1 MLNKNFKNLLEFI
14 KDKKI
19 LITTHDIV
27 DIDGLAS
34 CFTLKS
40 FLNNY
45 FKNQEIFIY
54 LSNLSKAT
62 QNFLNKFSNIYPNF
76 SVSYKTEVNFSLIDI
91 ILIVDT
97 NNLNQVK
104 FNNNQNIE
112 NLAIPIIFI
121 DHHYMVR
128 KPILDSP
135 NLIFENYSSTAEI
148 ILELYENYKI
158 PMSNPLKTLLISA
171 IITDSGFF
179 KHGTN
184 QTFHNISKLLKNGI
198 IFEEILFLLRNDIDI
213 SEKIANI
220 KGMKRVELIKKN
232 NYLIGVTE
240 VSSYGASVASMLLKL
255 GFDIAIVYSKELNQY
270 KVNTRANNL
279 VCIKTGLNL
288 ARILEEISGQ
298 YNGSGGGHDGA
309 AALDISIESGF
320 SINQIIERIK
330 EYL

>member
-1 MLNKNFKNLLEFI
+1 MLKYYFKNLLKFI
-14 KDKKI
+14 KGKRI
-19 LITTHDIV
+19 LITTHDLV

-34 CFTLKS
+34 CFALKS

-54 LSNLSKAT
+54 LSNLSRPA
-62 QNFLNKFSNIYPNF
+62 QNFLNKFSFKFPNF
-76 SVSYKTEVNFSLIDI
+76 PISYNNKVNFSLIDI

-104 FNNNQNIE
+104 FNNNQSVKE
-112 NLAIPIIFI
+112 LALPTVFI

-148 ILELYENYKI
+148 ILELFENYKI
-158 PMSNPLKTLLISA
+158 PLSIPLKTLLISA

-179 KHGTN
+179 KHSTN
-184 QTFHNISKLLKNGI
+184 QTFHNVSKLLKNGI
-198 IFEEILFLLRNDIDI
+198 SFDEILFLLRNDIDI

-220 KGMKRVELIKKN
+220 KGMKRVELIRKN
-232 NYLIGVTE
+232 NYLIGVSK
-240 VSSYGASVASMLLKL
+240 VGSYGASVASMLVKL

-270 KVNTRANNL
+270 KVNTRAKNL
-279 VCIKTGLNL
+279 VCIETGLNL
-288 ARILEEISGQ
+288 ARILEEISDQ
-298 YNGSGGGHDGA
+298 YNGNGGGHNGA
-309 AALDISIESGF
+309 AALDINVESGF
-320 SINQIIERIK
+320 SIKQIIERIK
-330 EYL
+330 EFL